1 MAEDLSDLNGMD
13 LFRSM
18 SADELRSM
26 SAKITLKKV
35 KRGSVILHEEDTN
48 EFMYIV
54 VEGEVKVLRS
64 NEDGKETIL
73 ALHGEGQSFGE
84 ISLIDGKTAPATVAA
99 TEDTVVALIARAD
112 FYEMISTHEKF
123 RANLLNLLCS
133 RLRDSWDIAQMLTL
147 KNAEERVRSLFHLLA
162 VEKGQRDPEGIT
174 IKARLTHQGIA
185 DMTGL
190 TRESVTRVVDRWKRA
205 GLIEPAKQKQ
215 IRLVP
220 DFFERDFSL

>member
-1 MAEDLSDLNGMD
+1 MPEDLSQLNGMD

-18 SADELRSM
+18 SPADLKSI
-26 SAKITLKKV
+26 SPKVTLKKV

-48 EFMYIV
+48 EFMYVV
-54 VEGEVKVLRS
+54 VEGEVKVHRS
-64 NEDGKETIL
+64 SEDGKETIL
-73 ALHGEGQSFGE
+73 ALHSEGQSFGE
-84 ISLIDGKTAPATVAA
+84 ISIIDGKTAPATVTA
-99 TEDTVVALIARAD
+99 TEETVVALISRAD
-112 FYEMISTHEKF
+112 FFEIISTHEKF

-162 VEKGQRDPEGIT
+162 VEKGARDAEGIT
-174 IKARLTHQGIA
+174 IRARLTHQGIA

-190 TRESVTRVVDRWKRA
+190 TRESVTRVFDKWKRA
-205 GLIEPAKQKQ
+205 GLVEPVKHKQ
-215 IRLVP
+215 IRLIP